1 MDRKIKRIVII
12 VLAVILVLL
21 VFSGYGYVAQ
31 KMTANDGIEYL
42 NNKEYQKAYEKFHK
56 AAGKFTLFWTKQK
69 TDVLLYEGEALY
81 QLERYDDAIEV
92 YDRLIDKGG
101 SRGYSF
107 KAFCYAG
114 KGNESK
120 AIEVC
125 NEGIKEMPEAGNI
138 YCTKYG
144 ILAKQEKYEEGI
156 KVLETA
162 LDQDNLEDRKEVL
175 FTRIGAYESTFD
187 FDKAYEYAKEFVKE
201 YPNDKDGKKELTF
214 LETR

>member
-92 YDRLIDKGG
+92 YDRLIDKGE

-114 KGNESK
+114 KGIWNSCET
-120 AIEVC
+120 
-125 NEGIKEMPEAGNI
+125 G
-138 YCTKYG
+138 
-144 ILAKQEKYEEGI
+144 
-156 KVLETA
+156 KV
-162 LDQDNLEDRKEVL
+162 
-175 FTRIGAYESTFD
+175 
-187 FDKAYEYAKEFVKE
+187 
-201 YPNDKDGKKELTF
+201 
-214 LETR
+214 

>member
-1 MDRKIKRIVII
+1 MDNKMKKIVIVILAI
-12 VLAVILVLL
+12 VLILLAV
-21 VFSGYGYVAQ
+21 SGYGYVTQ
-31 KMTANDGIEYL
+31 KTTANDGIEYL
-42 NNKEYQKAYEKFHK
+42 NDKQYQTAYEKFHE
-56 AAGKFTLFWTKQK
+56 ASGKFTLFWTSQK

-92 YDRLIDKGG
+92 YDRLIDKGE
-101 SRGYSF
+101 SRAYSF
-107 KAFCYAG
+107 KAFCYVG
-114 KGNESK
+114 KGDEEK

-125 NEGIKEMPEAGNI
+125 DEGIAEMPEAGGI

-162 LDQDNLEDRKEVL
+162 LDQEDLEDRKEVL

-187 FDKAYEYAKEFVKE
+187 YDKAYEYAKEFVKQ
-201 YPNDKDGKKELTF
+201 YPDDKNGQKELTF

>member
-69 TDVLLYEGEALY
+69 TEGEALY

-92 YDRLIDKGG
+92 YDRLIDKGE

-162 LDQDNLEDRKEVL
+162 LDRDNLEDRKEVL

>member
-1 MDRKIKRIVII
+1 M
-12 VLAVILVLL
+12 
-21 VFSGYGYVAQ
+21 Q
-31 KMTANDGIEYL
+31 
-42 NNKEYQKAYEKFHK
+42 
-56 AAGKFTLFWTKQK
+56 
-69 TDVLLYEGEALY
+69 
-81 QLERYDDAIEV
+81 ERE
-92 YDRLIDKGG
+92 
-101 SRGYSF
+101 
-107 KAFCYAG
+107 
-114 KGNESK
+114 
-120 AIEVC
+120 
-125 NEGIKEMPEAGNI
+125 
-138 YCTKYG
+138 YG